1 MNNRVFSVAMFFILF
16 SGIFSPAGI
25 SSPRPQIDLVA
36 VSSIHMDTIEE
47 YGIVLYDF
55 INDHILIGVYA
66 KDYKVLDSH
75 GIDYVIA
82 DRDIRDNQYYI
93 VNAQRARDPKKALEG
108 QKVLFRDGSDMVVKA
123 DSEQA
128 EKLSGN
134 SLWIRKIFLSQK
146 PYRSGRQDFP
156 KAEVTYN
163 PVIDGIISNV
173 TTGILYD
180 YTGGLSGEWPVE
192 IGGSDYTITSRNS
205 YYTEGIQKAT
215 QYAYEFF
222 EDLGLQVGYHLFSGP
237 GSRNVIAKQTGILY
251 PDSYYI
257 ICAHIDSMPS
267 GSVSPGADDNG
278 SGSVAV
284 MMAAE
289 LFSQYQFDYSII
301 FALWTGEEQGL
312 VGSYYYA
319 QDAYNQGMDILGVVN
334 LDMIAW
340 DTDSTPVVRLH
351 AKQNQIPETMVLAN
365 TMADVIDI
373 YDLDLVPQIVSN
385 GLTYSDHSSFW
396 NYGYSAILGIEDDV
410 NDFNDFYHTTNDRLV
425 HLNLE
430 YFMDFTKAAIGT
442 VAHIAGI
449 SMNKGEVYR
458 FFNTARGGHLYT
470 VSEIE
475 RDYIMN
481 NLPDWSY
488 EGPKFQVYEEDV
500 AGSSPTYRFFNTRTG
515 IHLYTISETER
526 DEVMQLPQWSY
537 EGIKFYVHAGQAAGT
552 IPVYRL
558 FNHVRGGHLYTISET
573 ERDNVSALP
582 QWNYEGI
589 CFYVYPL

>member
-1 MNNRVFSVAMFFILF
+1 MNNRFFSVLLIFILCMGL
-16 SGIFSPAGI
+16 SGVTVM
-25 SSPRPQIDLVA
+25 SSSGTQTDLVA
-36 VSSIHMDTIEE
+36 VNSMYLDIIEKYRIE
-47 YGIVLYDF
+47 LYDYL
-55 INDHILIGVYA
+55 NDYILIGVHA
-66 KDYKVLDSH
+66 RDYKLLDSH
-75 GIDYVIA
+75 GIDYIIA
-82 DRDIRDNQYYI
+82 DRDILQGEYYI
-93 VNAQRARDPKKALEG
+93 ANTRKARDLKKALDG
-108 QKVLFRDGSDMVVKA
+108 INILFRDGSDILIKA
-123 DSEQA
+123 DSKQA
-128 EKLSGN
+128 EKLAGYSF
-134 SLWIRKIFLSQK
+134 WIRKLFLSPK
-146 PYRSGRQDFP
+146 PYITHSQDYSTT
-156 KAEVTYN
+156 EVVYD
-163 PVIDGIISNV
+163 PVIEGILSNV
-173 TTGILYD
+173 TTAILYD

-222 EDLGLQVGYHLFSGP
+222 EDLGLEVEYHTFSGP
-237 GSRNVIAKQTGILY
+237 GGRNVIAKQTGILY

-284 MMAAE
+284 MLAAE

-319 QDAYNQGMDILGVVN
+319 QDAYNAGMDIQGVVN

-340 DTDSTPVVRLH
+340 DTDSSPVVRLH
-351 AKQNQIPETMVLAN
+351 AKQSQIPDTMVLAN

-373 YDLDLVPQIVSN
+373 YDLDLVAQVVPN
-385 GLTYSDHSSFW
+385 GLNYSDHASFW

-410 NDFNDFYHTTNDRLV
+410 NDFNDYYHTTNDRLV

-430 YFMDFTKAAIGT
+430 YFMDFTKAALGT
-442 VAHIAGI
+442 VAHFAGI
-449 SMNKGEVYR
+449 SADNAEVYR

-470 VSEIE
+470 ISEIE

-481 NLPDWSY
+481 NLPEWSY
-488 EGPKFQVYEEDV
+488 EGPKFRVYEENT

-515 IHLYTISETER
+515 IHLYTISEAER
-526 DEVMQLPQWSY
+526 DAVMQLPQWNY
-537 EGIKFYVHAGQAAGT
+537 EGIKFYVHAGQETGT

-558 FNHVRGGHLYTISET
+558 FNSVRGGHLYTISEH
-573 ERDNVSALP
+573 ERDTVAALP

-589 CFYVYPL
+589 SFYVFPL